1 MSTLIDFRHEESE
14 RNNSF
19 SETAFNLIKN
29 PDNQYYFLI
38 LIENYPF
45 ELPKEGQN
53 SITICNHYFAFE
65 NDKGIEF
72 VKVKLNK
79 ATGKTEIETFNE
91 VEFEDEIF
99 TVYMSKKFI
108 NKTKMKI
115 RTYRAEQNL
124 INFN

>member
-1 MSTLIDFRHEESE
+1 
-14 RNNSF
+14 
-19 SETAFNLIKN
+19 
-29 PDNQYYFLI
+29 

-79 ATGKTEIETFNE
+79 ATGKIEIEIFNE
-91 VEFEDEIF
+91 VEFENQVFVIF
-99 TVYMSKKFI
+99 MSQKFI

-115 RTYRAEQNL
+115 RTFITEQN
-124 INFN
+124 ISNFN